1 MRFPNLDCKIEIFS
15 SVNPSEDPEK
25 VKKAILNILPGS
37 DITTEDYSIKAKI
50 NGLHSLERIYESV
63 HSTQSQRVLQRHLEK
78 HMDRNSSWFYLN
90 KQAAFVEKVV
100 LCEEAEESP
109 LGPLKLIL
117 TSPNIDSVIDAL
129 VLTENK
135 IS

>member
-1 MRFPNLDCKIEIFS
+1 MRFPNIDCKIEIFS
-15 SVNPSEDPEK
+15 SINPSEDPEK
-25 VKKAILNILPGS
+25 VKKAILNILPDS
-37 DITTEDYSIKAKI
+37 DITTEDFSIKAKT

-109 LGPLKLIL
+109 LGSLKLIL

>member
-1 MRFPNLDCKIEIFS
+1 MKFPNLDCKIEIFS
-15 SVNPSEDPEK
+15 SINPSEDPEK
-25 VKKAILNILPGS
+25 IKKAILNILPNS
-37 DITTEDYSIKAKI
+37 DITMGDFSIKAKI
-50 NGLHSLERIYESV
+50 NGLQSLEKIYDSI

-78 HMDRNSSWFYLN
+78 HIDKNSTWFYLN

-100 LCEEAEESP
+100 LCEETEESP

-117 TSPNIDSVIDAL
+117 TSSNIDSLIDAL

>member
-1 MRFPNLDCKIEIFS
+1 MRFPNIDCKIEIVS
-15 SVNPSEDPEK
+15 SINPSEDPEK
-25 VKKAILNILPGS
+25 VKKAILNILPDS
-37 DITTEDYSIKAKI
+37 DITTEDFSIKAKT

-63 HSTQSQRVLQRHLEK
+63 YSTQSQRVLQRHLEK